1 MRFSRSRRSF
11 RPLVVLVL
19 LCSIISAQA
28 APAAVDDKPLTGF
41 GAESAA
47 AQLALETR
55 FDSLLKKEN
64 MREWM
69 RRLSARPHHVG
80 SAYDKDNAEFM
91 VGLFRSWGYDAQVER
106 FDVLFPTPKTRVLEL
121 TAPERYTARL
131 SEPKLEEDKTSGQAD
146 EQLPVYNAYSKDGD
160 VTAPLVYVNY
170 GVPRDYEELERR
182 GVDVKGKIVIA
193 RYGGSWRGIKP
204 KVAAERGAVGCI
216 IYSDPRDDGYFNGD
230 VYPKG
235 AWRNEWGAQRGSV
248 ADMPLFPGDPLTP
261 GVGSVEGAKRLDVKS
276 APTLTKIPVLPISYG
291 DALPLLKALGGPIA
305 PQTWRGALPV
315 TYHVG
320 PGPATVHLK
329 LEFNWD
335 IKPVYDVVAR
345 LKGSERPDEWVV
357 RGNHHD
363 AWVNGAQDPTSGMV
377 TLLEEARAVGEL
389 AKTGWKPK
397 RTIIY
402 CAWDGEEPGLLG
414 STEWAETHAEELQ
427 KKAVVYVNSDSNGR
441 GFLEVG
447 GSHTLE
453 KFMNEVARDVTDP
466 EKKMPVRERARARRV
481 LEGSAEERKEARER
495 ADLRISALGSGSDY
509 TPFLQHL
516 GVASLN
522 LGYGGEDDGGSYH
535 SVYDSFDHYTRFGD
549 PTGDYA
555 VAMAQ
560 TAGRVT
566 LRFAN
571 ADTLPLS
578 FDNFADTVARYVKE
592 LTKLAGDT
600 REEIAEKN
608 RRVADG
614 TYAAVSDPT
623 ETYVAPRAEAAAPT
637 LDFAPLQ
644 SALARLQE
652 SAKNYTAA
660 LAASPAQERLRS
672 RETQAQLDNV
682 LMSFERSMTREEG
695 LPRRSWFKH
704 QIYAPGFYTGYGVK
718 TIPGVREAVEQHDWK
733 EAAEQITLASG
744 VLTRAAAEIDRAT
757 ALLRGR

>member
-1 MRFSRSRRSF
+1 MRFRRSRSSF
-11 RPLVVLVL
+11 RPLVVLAL
-19 LCSIISAQA
+19 LCALLSAQA
-28 APAAVDDKPLTGF
+28 APAPVEKSLTGF

-47 AQLALETR
+47 AQRALEAR
-55 FDSLLKKEN
+55 FDALLKKEN

-69 RRLSARPHHVG
+69 RRMSARPHHVG
-80 SAYDKDNAEFM
+80 SAYDKENAEFM
-91 VGLFRSWGYDAQVER
+91 AGLFRSWGYDAALER

-131 SEPKLEEDKTSGQAD
+131 SEPKLDADKTSGQTD
-146 EQLPVYNAYSKDGD
+146 EQLPVYNAYSTDGD

-204 KVAAERGAVGCI
+204 KVAAEHGAVGCI

-235 AWRNEWGAQRGSV
+235 AWRSEWGAQRGSV

-261 GVGSVEGAKRLDVKS
+261 GVGATPEAKRLDVKS

-291 DALPLLKALGGPIA
+291 DALPLLRALGGPVA
-305 PQTWRGALPV
+305 PASWRGALPV
-315 TYHVG
+315 TYHIG

-335 IKPVYDVVAR
+335 IKPVFDVIAR
-345 LKGSERPDEWVV
+345 MKGSERADEWVV

-363 AWVNGAQDPTSGMV
+363 AWVNGADDPTSGMV
-377 TLLEEARAVGEL
+377 ALLEEARAVGEL

-397 RTIIY
+397 RTIVY

-414 STEWAETHAEELQ
+414 STEWAETHAKELQ
-427 KKAVVYVNSDSNGR
+427 RHAVVYVNSDSNGR
-441 GFLEVG
+441 GFLG
-447 GSHTLE
+447 ASGSHTLE
-453 KFMNEVARDVTDP
+453 KFMNEVSRDVTDP
-466 EKKMPVRERARARRV
+466 EKKMSVRERARARRI
-481 LEGSAEERKEARER
+481 LDGSAEERKEARER
-495 ADLRISALGSGSDY
+495 ADLRIGALGSGSDY

-522 LGYGGEDDGGSYH
+522 LGFGGEDGGGSYH
-535 SVYDSFDHYTRFGD
+535 SVYDSFEHYTRFGD
-549 PTGDYA
+549 PTGDYG
-555 VAMAQ
+555 VALAQ

-566 LRFAN
+566 LRFAD

-578 FDNFADTVARYVKE
+578 FDNFAETVARYVKE
-592 LTKLAGDT
+592 LTKLADDT

-608 RRVADG
+608 RRVSDG
-614 TYAAVSDPT
+614 TFAAASDPT
-623 ETYVAPRAEAAAPT
+623 ETYVTPHTEPAAPA
-637 LDFAPLQ
+637 LDFEPLKG
-644 SALARLQE
+644 ALARLQE
-652 SAKNYTAA
+652 SAKRYQTALGTGA
-660 LAASPAQERLRS
+660 AQERLRNA
-672 RETQAQLDNV
+672 ETQAALDRI
-682 LMSFERSMTREEG
+682 LMNFERSMTSDAG
-695 LPRRSWFKH
+695 LPRRPWFKH

-733 EAAEQITLASG
+733 EAAEQISVASG
-744 VLTRAAAEIDRAT
+744 VITRVAAEIDRAA
-757 ALLRGR
+757 ALLQGGK